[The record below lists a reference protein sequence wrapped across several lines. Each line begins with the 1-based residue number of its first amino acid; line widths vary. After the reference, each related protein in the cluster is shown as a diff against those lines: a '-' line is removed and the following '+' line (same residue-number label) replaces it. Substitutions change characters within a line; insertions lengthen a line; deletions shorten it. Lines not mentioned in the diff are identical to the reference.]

1 MEVDEHPSDISLL
14 DLPLEIHFMILSSIA
29 AAHYKGLVDEYL
41 KEIEYFNKSGEFY
54 SPQRLILSL
63 LSGAARP
70 TLICLVCRR
79 FNEII
84 EEFGRRIK
92 NNTIKYFI
100 MQHRIGYGSILS
112 QVHIKKLSLK
122 EVDIGNSNFYEIDN
136 CDQLYLNERLSI
148 KRSLEAAEVLN
159 NPTIINE
166 KRSELLIKT
175 LFTWRPVAAFTNEIL
190 LSKDIKFSIVEKAQL
205 AADGHL
211 FFLILSSGYFAFSI
225 PQVIK
230 FGENKKFNIL
240 AKNKAGST
248 FTTEVIQ
255 KFINSGKGFHRC
267 SEITTSINNLNSL
280 NNKPIFRN
288 NTISTGHGYFKILYN
303 NPAADFIEEAFLQII
318 RNWPDHHTYIT
329 WYNSEEL
336 FSHAAENYLPRG
348 GLTGFFAKLKNKD
361 NKSPYNQSIL
371 YHILEFMAQ
380 IFN

>member
-79 FNEII
+79 FNEIT
-84 EEFGRRIK
+84 EEFGRRLK

-122 EVDIGNSNFYEIDN
+122 EVDMENSNFYEIDSGS
-136 CDQLYLNERLSI
+136 SI
-148 KRSLEAAEVLN
+148 KWPLEVAEVLN

-175 LFTWRPVAAFTNEIL
+175 LFTWRPISAFTNEIL
-190 LSKDIKFSIVEKAQL
+190 LSKEVRFFIVEKAQQ

-230 FGENKKFNIL
+230 SSGDKKINIL

-329 WYNSEEL
+329 WYNDEEL

-348 GLTGFFAKLKNKD
+348 GLTEFFAKLKNKD
-361 NKSPYNQSIL
+361 IKSPYNQSIL